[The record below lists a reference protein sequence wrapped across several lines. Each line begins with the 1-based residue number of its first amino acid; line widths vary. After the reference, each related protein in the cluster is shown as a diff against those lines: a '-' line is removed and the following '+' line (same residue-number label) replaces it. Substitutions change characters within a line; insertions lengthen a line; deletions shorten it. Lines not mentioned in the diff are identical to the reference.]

1 MPIRYYT
8 YDRGEVT
15 WEQLALKLDRRDA
28 AWWGT
33 SAYVLV
39 GLLDIHSVRRIIAFA
54 RAVLT

>member
-1 MPIRYYT
+1 MPIRYFT

-33 SAYVLV
+33 SAWVLV
-39 GLLDIHSVRRIIAFA
+39 GQSGLTIDHIRNIITHL
-54 RAVLT
+54 R

>member
-15 WEQLALKLDRRDA
+15 WEQLALRLDRRDA

-39 GLLDIHSVRRIIAFA
+39 GLLDIHSVRNIISFL
-54 RAVLT
+54 RQR